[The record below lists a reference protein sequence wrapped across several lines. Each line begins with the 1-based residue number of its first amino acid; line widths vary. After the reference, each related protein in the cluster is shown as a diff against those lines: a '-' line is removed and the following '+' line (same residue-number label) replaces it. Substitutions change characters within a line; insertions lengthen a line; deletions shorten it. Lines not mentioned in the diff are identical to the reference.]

1 MSKPLGRWVVFMRTK
16 GGECMRNG
24 MIVEVVGNMLGPLSK
39 GVFDGF
45 AGVCEKGCPVWY
57 EIFECGDNLGEGGE
71 GRVGE

>member
-1 MSKPLGRWVVFMRTK
+1 MS
-16 GGECMRNG
+16 NG
-24 MIVEVVGNMLGPLSK
+24 MVVKVLGNVLGPLSK

-45 AGVCEKGCPVWY
+45 AGVREKGCPVWY